1 MGIVLLFLLYSLLFS
16 SCVKPYL
23 PKTDKYDTLL
33 VVDGIVTDMPG
44 PYTIRLS
51 KSTKI
56 IQFSPLQPYTDC
68 NVKLSDNLGNSEMLR
83 EISNGIYKTD
93 SLNGIQTV
101 AGRKYKLTIATPDGN
116 IYESEEEMLNKGI
129 SIDSVHAQ
137 IESRPDNKFGYQFYL
152 DFGPLTS
159 DQCLLWQLEKTYKY
173 TADFAALS
181 STYRTC
187 FTTKSIL
194 EINTYNNSQHMQS
207 ETKKFPL
214 YYEDNYS
221 KALTIRYSLK
231 IDQYTIDKDAYDY
244 WKQIKKIM
252 AEQGEIYS
260 HQPYQVKSNIQSI
273 VNPNTFA
280 LGYFMVAGLD
290 EKRIFLNRPSIPF
303 LYPVCVHN
311 PPSEDPVQCHDC
323 REDEG
328 GNGYLQKPSFW
339 ID

>member
-1 MGIVLLFLLYSLLFS
+1 MLLPFLLCSLLFS

-23 PKTDKYDTLL
+23 PETDQYDTLL
-33 VVDGIVTDMPG
+33 VVDGILTDKPG
-44 PYTIRLS
+44 PYTIKLS

-56 IQFSPLQPYTDC
+56 IEFSPLQPYKNC
-68 NVKLSDNLGNSEMLR
+68 NVKISDNLGNSEILR
-83 EISNGIYKTD
+83 ETSEGVYQTD
-93 SLNGIQTV
+93 LLNGIQTV
-101 AGRKYKLTIATPDGN
+101 AGRKYKLTVITPEGN
-116 IYESEEEMLNKGI
+116 IYESEEEKLNKGI
-129 SIDSVHAQ
+129 SIDSIHAQ
-137 IESRPDNKFGYQFYL
+137 IESQPGDKFGYQFYL
-152 DFGPLTS
+152 DFGPLTN
-159 DQCLLWQLEKTYKY
+159 DQYLLWQLEKTYKY
-173 TADFAALS
+173 TADFASIS
-181 STYRTC
+181 SMYLTC
-187 FTTKSIL
+187 FTTKPIL
-194 EINTYNNSQHMQS
+194 GINLYNNSQYMQS
-207 ETKKFPL
+207 QPKKVPL

-231 IDQYTIDKDAYDY
+231 IDQYTIDKEAYDY

-273 VNPNTFA
+273 TNPNTFA

-311 PPSEDPVQCHDC
+311 PPSEDPVQCLDC

-328 GNGYLQKPSFW
+328 GNGFLQKPSFW